1 MMKIVKLD
9 KILELRTQN
18 ELWSFYQG
26 QFAALNEETPL
37 AQTLGRQMFNAW
49 LKSSRAKKFVV
60 TGEGGEISGLAI
72 LSSELRHDPLI
83 SIPYFRKHFRDKKVF
98 HFPVIAICREF
109 ARRHPKAYAHLMRDM
124 MATIPENGVAIF
136 FHSES
141 ENPVIPR
148 LVRKS
153 CAPQIDTVKLDAMR
167 CILLQWVLEKAP

>member
-1 MMKIVKLD
+1 MKIVKLD
-9 KILELRTQN
+9 KILESGIQKR
-18 ELWSFYQG
+18 LWSFYQD
-26 QFAALNEETPL
+26 QFAALNEQTPL
-37 AQTLGRQMFNAW
+37 SQTLGRPQFNIW

-60 TGEGGEISGLAI
+60 TGDGGEISGLAI
-72 LSSELRHDPLI
+72 ISSELRHDPLI
-83 SIPYFRKHFRDKKVF
+83 SIPYFRKHFRDKRVF
-98 HFPVIAICREF
+98 HFPVIAVCREF
-109 ARRHPKAYAHLMRDM
+109 TRRHPKAYVCLMRDM

-167 CILLQWVLEKAP
+167 CILLQWTRQEIS